1 MNLEPVSVESPRF
14 VPSQPSPHGELK
26 QKAAFGND
34 GCGDAG
40 RNASEVLLKQIL
52 IEIALD
58 AASAQST

>member
-1 MNLEPVSVESPRF
+1 
-14 VPSQPSPHGELK
+14 LK